1 MLAVLM
7 ARRPVSKELWRQL
20 RPLIPAFVPSTKGG
34 ARKLAASDEA
44 AINGILFVLQ
54 TSIPWEDL
62 PQSLGYRSGITCRSE
77 EHTSELQSPCNL
89 VCRLLLEKKKHIHD
103 LATITD
109 LRDETHMR

>member
-62 PQSLGYRSGITCRSE
+62 PQSLGYRSGITCWRRLRDWNAVTKKPHS
-77 EHTSELQSPCNL
+77 
-89 VCRLLLEKKKHIHD
+89 VLLLDEIEK
-103 LATITD
+103 A
-109 LRDETHMR
+109 

>member
-20 RPLIPAFVPSTKGG
+20 RPPIPAFVPSTKGG

-62 PQSLGYRSGITCRSE
+62 PQSLGYRSGITCWRRLRDWNAAAVPKGLRSE
-77 EHTSELQSPCNL
+77 EHTSELQSQSNL
-89 VCRLLLEKKKHIHD
+89 VCRLLL
-103 LATITD
+103 
-109 LRDETHMR
+109 